1 MSTDAFTPLA
11 HERSSTQLYKYSRRV
26 CMNSSSVTQQRLY
39 IIMTST
45 VIASLALGPMVAC
58 LVTSA
63 VSSESVEAEIMME
76 EVTYLFC
83 REQDIS

>member
-1 MSTDAFTPLA
+1 MEGSLTLA
-11 HERSSTQLYKYSRRV
+11 P
-26 CMNSSSVTQQRLY
+26 
-39 IIMTST
+39 IMTST
-45 VIASLALGPMVAC
+45 VIASLALGLMVAC

-63 VSSESVEAEIMME
+63 VSSESVEVEIMME